1 MAKKTTTKTKPAS
14 AQQTVKFPKGGFY
27 QDLGGDLWFCT
38 NAKQKKVGDDS
49 VVMMQQTEDGQ
60 PIGDATEQLVGSF
73 NKQLTAA
80 ELKEYR
86 AVCQRERDAEG
97 LVGSETAPATGSTGK
112 PKAKKEKPAP
122 DQPKK
127 MSTLDAAAKVLGES
141 TEPMSAKE
149 MIDAMSAMGYWTSP
163 GGQTPHATLYAAIL
177 REINVK
183 GSEARFAKTDRGRFG
198 LNTAAE

>member
-1 MAKKTTTKTKPAS
+1 MRKKTSTKA
-14 AQQTVKFPKGGFY
+14 AAADQTLKFAKGGFY
-27 QDLGGDLWFCT
+27 QDGAGDLWYCT
-38 NAKQKKVGDDS
+38 NAKQKTVGDDQ
-49 VVMMQQTEDGQ
+49 VVMMQATEDGR
-60 PIGDATEQLVGSF
+60 PVGHATEQSVGSF

-97 LVGSETAPATGSTGK
+97 ELGGEPAPATAK
-112 PKAKKEKPAP
+112 PKSKKVKTVA

-127 MSTLDAAAKVLGES
+127 MSALDAAAKVLGES
-141 TEPMSAKE
+141 KEPMATKAMIEAMSAK
-149 MIDAMSAMGYWTSP
+149 GYWTSP

-183 GSEARFAKTDRGRFG
+183 GSESRFTRTDKGRFALAGK
-198 LNTAAE
+198 